1 MKLTQKQE
9 TFCINYFESGN
20 ATEAAIVAGYS
31 KKTARVIASINLT
44 KVNIVN
50 RLQELRDLAASA
62 KIMDVVER
70 KERLTEIARAR
81 LTDYVTCGPDR
92 DLVDVGP
99 ESPNTA
105 ALQEITS
112 RTEFD
117 KDGAGEAVVTKI
129 KLHNPMT
136 AISELNKMERIYE
149 EGTTVNIDNRKIEII
164 VSTETAK
171 KLTEQI
177 LVGAGTGEDKEEK

>member
-1 MKLTQKQE
+1 ME
-9 TFCINYFESGN
+9 TFCINYFQIGN
-20 ATEAAIVAGYS
+20 ATEAAIKAGYS

-44 KVNIVN
+44 KINIIN
-50 RLQELRDLAASA
+50 RIQELRDTAASA

-70 KERLTEIARAR
+70 KERLSEIARAR

-105 ALQEITS
+105 ALSEITS

-117 KDGAGEAVVTKI
+117 KDGAGAAVVTKV
-129 KLHNPMT
+129 KLHNPMQ
-136 AISELNKMERIYE
+136 AVDLLNKMEKIYV

-164 VSTETAK
+164 VTSENAK
-171 KLTEQI
+171 QLTEKIIQGI
-177 LVGAGTGEDKEEK
+177 GTKKEQ